1 MASIH
6 QKMLVITSIC
16 LCLLVVFV
24 NGGTNST
31 LPATSNTTSTNTTS
45 TNTTSTN
52 STSTNTTSTNATSTN
67 TTSTNTTSTNT
78 TSTNT
83 TSTNTTSPKPTSSNT
98 TSTNTTTNST
108 GTGTSNT
115 TSTAAA
121 NTTSSNTTTSNTTS
135 SNTTSS
141 NTTSSNVTAS
151 NTTST
156 NRTGTSNTTSTAAA
170 NTTSSN
176 TTTSNT
182 TSSNTT
188 SANVTASNTTSTN
201 KNATSNTTSTAAS
214 NTTASNT
221 TASNKTA
228 SNTTASNTTASNTTA
243 SNTTSTN
250 STGSSTNT
258 SAVSSNSTSTS
269 STTGSG
275 TSTGTNS
282 SSTSTGTSNS
292 TGATGSSTGNTTGT
306 GNGTAVS
313 PTPTPIATP
322 TKTATVKVKVDQTS
336 LQGTALVIGVIKG
349 NLSATSAY
357 LDTTKA
363 ENRNFVNAAPKIN
376 EKLKTSTV
384 GGQIIGNLTFENIVQ
399 IDTYTVRAEY
409 MTEVSTG
416 ITSDPIFGI
425 MNGLDQKT
433 IFGTTDLKYKV
444 DFVPLTVKNRWHDG
458 KVRLPLEFYKPSLRE
473 PDSEDFKNFKNVFE
487 TLLREQLL
495 RSVPVVRQVV
505 IKDVLQGSIIVPF
518 AVETNEN
525 STNTTTQ
532 SLKTALD
539 TVTSIGDYTVD
550 PNEDSKSMTGSVYIS
565 GLQRLDPMAKEKLPA
580 LAIPTRDGEDIKRG
594 VVSLE
599 EKNKVPVRK
608 SNYFLTVTIPSFA
621 ALLFGIVIFL
631 CCTATAT
638 RMMNNNNTKN
648 VP

>member
-108 GTGTSNT
+108 E
-115 TSTAAA
+115 
-121 NTTSSNTTTSNTTS
+121 
-135 SNTTSS
+135 
-141 NTTSSNVTAS
+141 
-151 NTTST
+151 
-156 NRTGTSNTTSTAAA
+156 
-170 NTTSSN
+170 
-176 TTTSNT
+176 
-182 TSSNTT
+182 
-188 SANVTASNTTSTN
+188 
-201 KNATSNTTSTAAS
+201 NATSNTTSTAAS

>member
-141 NTTSSNVTAS
+141 NTTSS
-151 NTTST
+151 
-156 NRTGTSNTTSTAAA
+156 
-170 NTTSSN
+170 
-176 TTTSNT
+176 
-182 TSSNTT
+182 
-188 SANVTASNTTSTN
+188 NVTASNTTSTN

>member
-258 SAVSSNSTSTS
+258 SAVSSNSTS
-269 STTGSG
+269 
-275 TSTGTNS
+275 
-282 SSTSTGTSNS
+282 TSNS